1 MAEIVTKSGSGIVF
15 IPYTKYIY
23 LVPITSH
30 RSRNCTMQC
39 DTIWHNMD
47 QWCSLAFLVAK
58 MSWTT
63 WSISRWLKSSEVV
76 ALCCM
81 AVVGVGGNRTVLPV
95 GLTGY
100 HLTINTASGAYS
112 VSSRTQV
119 WLQGE
124 LYHSAA
130 AQRSLLESTRTPALR
145 GNCDGTRRTHPGLTL
160 GTKASAPFSS
170 RSSSRCGELLL
181 LSCSVCLSVS
191 AVGCWRLHEGTLDHR
206 RHCARSAVITMTM
219 QCVD

>member
-1 MAEIVTKSGSGIVF
+1 VAEIVTKSGSERSNN
-15 IPYTKYIY
+15 TKYIIWCQ
-23 LVPITSH
+23 LQSDPETAPL
-30 RSRNCTMQC
+30 QC
-39 DTIWHNMD
+39 DTV
-47 QWCSLAFLVAK
+47 AFLVAK
-58 MSWTT
+58 MSWNT

-124 LYHSAA
+124 LYHRGP
-130 AQRSLLESTRTPALR
+130 QRSGR
-145 GNCDGTRRTHPGLTL
+145 
-160 GTKASAPFSS
+160 
-170 RSSSRCGELLL
+170 
-181 LSCSVCLSVS
+181 CLSPH
-191 AVGCWRLHEGTLDHR
+191 ARLRSEAIAMEQDAPILDSHLEYEPVHPFHHVR
-206 RHCARSAVITMTM
+206 
-219 QCVD
+219 